1 MVVNHASGDI
11 ALFREILNRVGE
23 NGRGAVGEEIDAL
36 KVFFF
41 GEGERSVCGCGN
53 GANYVECASRG
64 CTSLAVVLGG
74 FFFLDVR

>member
-1 MVVNHASGDI
+1 M
-11 ALFREILNRVGE
+11 
-23 NGRGAVGEEIDAL
+23 
-36 KVFFF
+36 
-41 GEGERSVCGCGN
+41 CGCGN